1 MAAPAKASRTAALSR
16 GLAAEQPG
24 IASRKLGPRH
34 DLTRCRAPVARS
46 VRRSGDCLMP
56 EETWLPEG
64 DLA

>member
-1 MAAPAKASRTAALSR
+1 MAAPVKASRTVALSH

-34 DLTRCRAPVARS
+34 DLGVERQAPVACAAAAI
-46 VRRSGDCLMP
+46 VWCLK
-56 EETWLPEG
+56 ETWLPEG